1 MAELPERASRRTAKL
16 ASLPL
21 GAAGR
26 AVTGVGRRL
35 SGSSADD
42 VLSANR
48 ERAAQQLFEVLGSLK
63 GGAMKLGQAMSV
75 FEAALPDDLAE
86 PYREALAKLQEEA
99 PPMPS
104 ATVHKVLSDQLG
116 ARWRERFESFDEDPA
131 AAASIGQVHRG
142 VWHDG
147 RAVAIKVQYPGA
159 GPALMA
165 DLNQLSRFARV
176 YGMLTPG
183 IEIKPLIAEIRDRV
197 IDELD
202 YRKEADSQ
210 RTFATAFDDSADY
223 LIPRVVA
230 SAPKVII
237 TEWIDGVSLRNVI
250 AHGTQQQRDRAG
262 QLLGDLAFIGPALA
276 GLMHADPHPGNYRL
290 MPDDRLGVFD
300 FGAVKALPDG
310 LPPFIGEV
318 VRLVVDGR
326 ADDALDALRRN
337 NFVKSSIE
345 IDAAGV
351 VDYLLPILEPITQP
365 EFKFTREWLKKEA
378 ARLTNP
384 RSPAAKFG
392 RQLNLPPEYVMIH
405 RVLMGNIGVLCQLES
420 QADFRTTSEEW
431 LPGFAS

>member
-1 MAELPERASRRTAKL
+1 
-16 ASLPL
+16 
-21 GAAGR
+21 
-26 AVTGVGRRL
+26 
-35 SGSSADD
+35 
-42 VLSANR
+42 
-48 ERAAQQLFEVLGSLK
+48 
-63 GGAMKLGQAMSV
+63 
-75 FEAALPDDLAE
+75 
-86 PYREALAKLQEEA
+86 
-99 PPMPS
+99 MPS

-262 QLLGDLAFIGPALA
+262 QLLGDAIHVLAAIG
-276 GLMHADPHPGNYRL
+276 
-290 MPDDRLGVFD
+290 DR
-300 FGAVKALPDG
+300 
-310 LPPFIGEV
+310 
-318 VRLVVDGR
+318 
-326 ADDALDALRRN
+326 
-337 NFVKSSIE
+337 
-345 IDAAGV
+345 
-351 VDYLLPILEPITQP
+351 
-365 EFKFTREWLKKEA
+365 
-378 ARLTNP
+378 
-384 RSPAAKFG
+384 
-392 RQLNLPPEYVMIH
+392 
-405 RVLMGNIGVLCQLES
+405 
-420 QADFRTTSEEW
+420 
-431 LPGFAS
+431 

>member
-1 MAELPERASRRTAKL
+1 MTELPERASRRTAKL

-35 SGSSADD
+35 SGTSADD
-42 VLSANR
+42 VSSANR

-86 PYREALAKLQEEA
+86 PYREALVKLQEEA

-183 IEIKPLIAEIRDRV
+183 IEIKPLIAEIRERV

-210 RTFATAFDDSADY
+210 RTFAIAFDDSPDY
-223 LIPRVVA
+223 LVPKVVA

-237 TEWIDGVSLRNVI
+237 SEWIDGISLRTLI
-250 AHGTQQQRDRAG
+250 GQGTQQQRDRAG

-300 FGAVKALPDG
+300 FGAVKSLPDG

-318 VRLVVDGR
+318 VRMVVDGR

-337 NFVKSSIE
+337 GFVKGSIE
-345 IDAAGV
+345 VDADGI

-365 EFKFTREWLKKEA
+365 EFQFTREWLKKEA

-392 RQLNLPPEYVMIH
+392 RQLNLPPEYLMIH

-420 QADFRTTSEEW
+420 RAAFRQSAEEW
-431 LPGFAS
+431 LPGFAQ

>member
-42 VLSANR
+42 VLTANR

-210 RTFATAFDDSADY
+210 RAFATAFDDSADY
-223 LIPRVVA
+223 LIPKVVA

-318 VRLVVDGR
+318 VRMVVDGR
-326 ADDALDALRRN
+326 ADYALDALRRN

-431 LPGFAS
+431 LPGFAL